1 MNANWCHVWV
11 SLIEH
16 SNPPQTKH
24 IYIQVHQE
32 YMFQFRV
39 NKTDNNAFTCPVP
52 ACGRKYSRMSDLKSH
67 FSLKH
72 YEKFPEYPN
81 MRTVGRYS
89 CVGCCHTF
97 TRKKT
102 SSLTVEFACTCSFK
116 VTKLT
121 QFNIQLNPKVA
132 AVQQEMTVSLNW
144 SFRSILFCVT
154 DEISTRLTRL
164 YQYYCK

>member
-97 TRKKT
+97 TRKKNLIAHSRVCVHLQLQSYQVNT
-102 SSLTVEFACTCSFK
+102 IQHPTQPKSCSSAAGNDSEL
-116 VTKLT
+116 KLK
-121 QFNIQLNPKVA
+121 F
-132 AVQQEMTVSLNW
+132 SLH
-144 SFRSILFCVT
+144 FILC
-154 DEISTRLTRL
+154 DRWNLD
-164 YQYYCK
+164 